1 MVLFKRMGLIRIA
14 WSLRRLHCPVEPN
27 ALVLEVGSGGNPYWR
42 SNVLCD
48 AYWDTGERH
57 FAKLVCDRPTILAF
71 TEDLPFIDDAFDFVI
86 ASHVLEHSAQPERF
100 LSEIQRVGKAG
111 YIEVPDAFFER
122 LGTYS
127 SHRLEIT
134 DRSDTLVIRKK
145 RAYIQDR
152 ELYELF
158 GARAGRLLP
167 RWVSRNPFEFHV
179 RYYWSRASGG
189 IKYKVVNPDYVFD
202 WAPVEAVKRSPR
214 LSFTARV
221 KSTCLQLFRFLL
233 SQRSRNSRIR
243 LLDYLRCPKCQS
255 QKLERAGS
263 NIGCADCRASFAIRE
278 GGVMDF
284 THARV
289 AAQET

>member
-1 MVLFKRMGLIRIA
+1 MVFCKRIGLIRIA

-42 SNVLCD
+42 ANVLCD
-48 AYWDTGERH
+48 AYLDTGERH

-71 TEDLPFIDDAFDFVI
+71 TEDLPFVDNAFDFVI
-86 ASHVLEHSAQPERF
+86 ASHVLEHSAQPEKF

-127 SHRLEIT
+127 CHRLEIT
-134 DRSDTLVIRKK
+134 DRKDTLMIRKK
-145 RAYIQDR
+145 RAYVQDP
-152 ELYELF
+152 ELYELC
-158 GARAGRLLP
+158 GAKAGRLLSE
-167 RWVSRNPFEFHV
+167 WVNRNPFEFHV

-202 WAPVEAVKRSPR
+202 WTAVEAVKRPPR
-214 LSFTARV
+214 LPFSARI
-221 KSTCLQLFRFLL
+221 KSKYLQLSRYLL
-233 SQRSRNSRIR
+233 SQRGRNSKIH
-243 LLDYLRCPKCQS
+243 LLDYLRCPNYQS

-263 NIGCADCRASFAIRE
+263 NIGCAECRAEFPIRE

-284 THARV
+284 TDARV
-289 AAQET
+289 STKVS